1 LHRRDEECSLF
12 KNHAPYLLI
21 DEIDKMSPRDQTF
34 LLNLMET
41 WIVTETKYGKIRE
54 AEIKTSVFATCNDHR
69 KLSAP
74 LLQGIGLN
82 DLARSVRLSNYIKNL
97 GTTDDQIESFVANL
111 ANSPEPEMLIDVA
124 NQVAKLS
131 RSESIPLEDLEGH
144 VKQKEEEKQRLEEEI
159 KQTRAILESTNV
171 EMETINEYKQL
182 KAELSKYHLSSDD
195 PQRLLTV
202 LDNLKDYRY
211 DPKKIVA
218 EFSNIKSLKRR
229 EKELKDN
236 CAELEKRMSG
246 DRQVVPLLQQ
256 IRSMGIGIDKLQVFS
271 VAVSEKAEIYNT
283 SISAAAY
290 RVIEDI
296 ENYNRIG
303 GLKKEISRLAV
314 QIFGMNEICA
324 PRNKAITS
332 LVKLQSYGISDQEV
346 LKVYEYLNRP
356 RSESAAT
363 IQR

>member
-1 LHRRDEECSLF
+1 MPAAIDAKVKKQVINQWLSGDSRDRIAADNDIGAGTVSNIINEWKKGLADSEYETIRELAVFS
-12 KNHAPYLLI
+12 K
-21 DEIDKMSPRDQTF
+21 KQG
-34 LLNLMET
+34 LNLGEH
-41 WIVTETKYGKIRE
+41 
-54 AEIKTSVFATCNDHR
+54 AS
-69 KLSAP
+69 
-74 LLQGIGLN
+74 
-82 DLARSVRLSNYIKNL
+82 SVRLRNYIEKL
-97 GTTDDQIESFVANL
+97 GANQDQIESFIANL
-111 ANSPEPEMLIDVA
+111 ANSPEPEKLIDVA
-124 NQVAKLS
+124 NQVAHLS
-131 RSESIPLEDLEGH
+131 RSESIPLEDLENH

-195 PQRLLTV
+195 PERLLTV

-218 EFSNIKSLKRR
+218 EFSNIKSLKQR
-229 EKELKDN
+229 EKALKDN
-236 CAELEKRMSG
+236 CAMLEKRMSG
-246 DRQVVPLLQQ
+246 DRQVIPLLQR
-256 IRSMGIGIDKLQVFS
+256 IRSMGIGIDKLLPFS
-271 VAVSEKAEIYNT
+271 LAVNEKARTCNLP
-283 SISAAAY
+283 ISAAAY
-290 RVIEDI
+290 RVIVDI

-303 GLKKEISRLAV
+303 GMNKEITRLAV

-332 LVKLQSYGISDQEV
+332 LLKLQRYGISDQEV
-346 LKVYEYLNRP
+346 LNVYEYLNRM

>member
-1 LHRRDEECSLF
+1 MPAAIDTRVKKQVINQWLSGDSRDRIAADNNIGAGTVSNIINEWKKGLADSEYETIRELAVFS
-12 KNHAPYLLI
+12 K
-21 DEIDKMSPRDQTF
+21 KQG
-34 LLNLMET
+34 LNLGEH
-41 WIVTETKYGKIRE
+41 
-54 AEIKTSVFATCNDHR
+54 AS
-69 KLSAP
+69 
-74 LLQGIGLN
+74 
-82 DLARSVRLSNYIKNL
+82 SVRLRNYIEKL
-97 GTTDDQIESFVANL
+97 GANQDQIESFIANL
-111 ANSPEPEMLIDVA
+111 ANSPEPEKLIDVA
-124 NQVAKLS
+124 NQVAHLS

-195 PQRLLTV
+195 PERLLTV

-218 EFSNIKSLKRR
+218 EFSNIKSLKQR
-229 EKELKDN
+229 EKALKDN
-236 CAELEKRMSG
+236 CAMLEKRMSG
-246 DRQVVPLLQQ
+246 DRQVIPLLQR
-256 IRSMGIGIDKLQVFS
+256 IRSMGIGIDKLLPFS
-271 VAVSEKAEIYNT
+271 LAVNEKARTCNLP
-283 SISAAAY
+283 ISAAAY

-303 GLKKEISRLAV
+303 GMNKEITRLAV

-332 LVKLQSYGISDQEV
+332 LLKLQRYGISDQEV
-346 LKVYEYLNRP
+346 LNVYEYLNRM

>member
-1 LHRRDEECSLF
+1 MPAAIDTRVKKQVINQWLSGDSRDRIAADNDIGAGTVSNIINEWKKGLADSEYETIRELAVFS
-12 KNHAPYLLI
+12 K
-21 DEIDKMSPRDQTF
+21 KQG
-34 LLNLMET
+34 LNLGEH
-41 WIVTETKYGKIRE
+41 
-54 AEIKTSVFATCNDHR
+54 AS
-69 KLSAP
+69 
-74 LLQGIGLN
+74 
-82 DLARSVRLSNYIKNL
+82 SVRLRNYIEKL
-97 GTTDDQIESFVANL
+97 GANQDQIESFIANL
-111 ANSPEPEMLIDVA
+111 ANSPEPEKLIDVA
-124 NQVAKLS
+124 NQVAHLS

-195 PQRLLTV
+195 PERLLTV

-218 EFSNIKSLKRR
+218 EFSNIKSLKQR
-229 EKELKDN
+229 EKALKDN
-236 CAELEKRMSG
+236 CAMLEKRMSG
-246 DRQVVPLLQQ
+246 DRQVIPLLQR
-256 IRSMGIGIDKLQVFS
+256 IRSMGIGIDKLLPFS
-271 VAVSEKAEIYNT
+271 LAVNEKARTCNLP
-283 SISAAAY
+283 ISAAAY

-303 GLKKEISRLAV
+303 GMNKEITRLAV

-332 LVKLQSYGISDQEV
+332 LLKLQRYGISDQEV
-346 LKVYEYLNRP
+346 LNVYEYLNRM

>member
-1 LHRRDEECSLF
+1 MPAAIDTQVKKQVINQWLSGDSRDRIAADNNIGAGTVSNIINEWKKGLADSEYETIRELAVFS
-12 KNHAPYLLI
+12 K
-21 DEIDKMSPRDQTF
+21 KQG
-34 LLNLMET
+34 LNLGEH
-41 WIVTETKYGKIRE
+41 
-54 AEIKTSVFATCNDHR
+54 AS
-69 KLSAP
+69 
-74 LLQGIGLN
+74 
-82 DLARSVRLSNYIKNL
+82 SVRLRNYIEKL
-97 GTTDDQIESFVANL
+97 GANQDQIESFIANL
-111 ANSPEPEMLIDVA
+111 ANSPEPEKLIDVA
-124 NQVAKLS
+124 NQVAHLS

-195 PQRLLTV
+195 PERLLTV

-218 EFSNIKSLKRR
+218 EFSNIKSLKQR
-229 EKELKDN
+229 EKALKDN
-236 CAELEKRMSG
+236 CAMLEKRMSG
-246 DRQVVPLLQQ
+246 DRQVIPLLQR
-256 IRSMGIGIDKLQVFS
+256 IRSMGIGIDKLLPFS
-271 VAVSEKAEIYNT
+271 LAVNEKARTCNLP
-283 SISAAAY
+283 ISAAAY

-303 GLKKEISRLAV
+303 GMNKEITRLAV

-332 LVKLQSYGISDQEV
+332 LLKLQRYGISDQEV
-346 LKVYEYLNRP
+346 LNVYEYLNRM

>member
-1 LHRRDEECSLF
+1 MPAAIDPEVKKQVINQWLSGDSRDRIAADNDIGAGTVSNIINEWKKGLADSEYETIRELAVFS
-12 KNHAPYLLI
+12 K
-21 DEIDKMSPRDQTF
+21 KQG
-34 LLNLMET
+34 LNLGEH
-41 WIVTETKYGKIRE
+41 
-54 AEIKTSVFATCNDHR
+54 AS
-69 KLSAP
+69 
-74 LLQGIGLN
+74 
-82 DLARSVRLSNYIKNL
+82 SVRLRNYIEKL
-97 GTTDDQIESFVANL
+97 GANQDQIESFIANL
-111 ANSPEPEMLIDVA
+111 ANSPEPEKLIDVA
-124 NQVAKLS
+124 NQVAHLS

-195 PQRLLTV
+195 PERLLTV

-218 EFSNIKSLKRR
+218 EFSNIKSLKQR
-229 EKELKDN
+229 EKALKDN
-236 CAELEKRMSG
+236 CAMLEKRMSG
-246 DRQVVPLLQQ
+246 DRQVIPLLQR
-256 IRSMGIGIDKLQVFS
+256 IRSMGIGIDKLLPFS
-271 VAVSEKAEIYNT
+271 LAVNEKARTCNLP
-283 SISAAAY
+283 ISAAAY

-303 GLKKEISRLAV
+303 GMNKEITRLAV

-332 LVKLQSYGISDQEV
+332 LLKLQRYGISDQEV
-346 LKVYEYLNRP
+346 LNVYEYLNRM